1 MKRTFILTVLMLFAF
16 IGSHAQSLD
25 DVLKKH
31 YAATG
36 QEKLAAVK
44 TFYVK
49 AKISMMGMDM
59 PMTIQMKKPDKF
71 RIEMEAMGQKIIQA
85 YDGEAGWMQNPM
97 AGAGTTDLKGP
108 ELKQAMSQA
117 DLEGELY
124 NYEKKG
130 HSAELLGKVNAD
142 GKEAY
147 KIKLTNA
154 DGTVKD
160 YFIDAGTYL
169 INKIKVTIE
178 SMGQTVDV
186 ETKVSEYKDI
196 NGIKMGSKM
205 EISTPMGN
213 QSMVM
218 EEIKLDESM
227 DDSIFARPGE

>member
-1 MKRTFILTVLMLFAF
+1 MKRTFILTALMLFAF

-49 AKISMMGMDM
+49 AKISVMGMDM

-85 YDGEAGWMQNPM
+85 YDGENGWMQNPM

>member
-49 AKISMMGMDM
+49 AKISVMGMDM

-85 YDGEAGWMQNPM
+85 YDGENGWMQNPM